1 MKTASDILAV
11 KKKRMICT
19 KASDTIYNALQI
31 MHERKVGAIL
41 LTDEQEDKIVGIWT
55 ERDLMKNVMM
65 DTFNPK
71 TAIIGD
77 YMTRDLFS
85 ANVNASI
92 EDLKEIILSHFIR
105 HILIEENDRYV
116 GILSVGDVIRASLL
130 AQDAHIQALRSH
142 TSWHYYESW
151 GWTL

>member
-1 MKTASDILAV
+1 MKTAADILAG

-41 LTDEQEDKIVGIWT
+41 LTDEQEDKIIGIWT

-77 YMTRDLFS
+77 FMTRELFS
-85 ANVNASI
+85 ASANASI
-92 EDLKEIILSHFIR
+92 QDLKEIILSHFIR
-105 HILIEENDRYV
+105 HILIEENERYV

-130 AQDAHIQALRSH
+130 AQDEHIQALKSH

-151 GWTL
+151 GWKS